1 MEHEFKVGDKV
12 MVIDHRPADAEEFP
26 KWVHSMDEC
35 AGKTGVV
42 IWVNTLTIQV
52 KFDDREV
59 WVYKPEWIR
68 HAEDGVM
75 IPKIDSIQAAIAC
88 FSKVSPSIFQKSP
101 AVSATLIRPKK
112 LLTNIKLE

>member
-12 MVIDHRPADAEEFP
+12 RVIDHRPAGAEEFP

-42 IWVNTLTIQV
+42 IWANIFIQV
-52 KFDDREV
+52 KFDDGKV
-59 WVYKPEWIR
+59 WIYKPEWIR

-88 FSKVSPSIFQKSP
+88 FTSIFQKSP
-101 AVSATLIRPKK
+101 VVAFTLIQPKK
-112 LLTNIKLE
+112 LLTTIKLE

>member
-12 MVIDHRPADAEEFP
+12 MVIDHLPADAEEFP

-52 KFDDREV
+52 KFDDGEV
-59 WVYKPEWIR
+59 WAYKPEWIR

-88 FSKVSPSIFQKSP
+88 FSKVSSSIFQKSP
-101 AVSATLIRPKK
+101 VVAFTLIQPKK
-112 LLTNIKLE
+112 LLTTIKLE